1 MRKSLTIAAFA
12 ASAIGFLAMTCGA
25 PAATPMADT
34 EPPAAQPGHAPP
46 HRSADTITLP
56 PGAKA
61 YESGKVN
68 PNLTEQ
74 ECGVLGGSVGNY
86 SACLSGRVCT
96 TTDESG
102 NWHSVCI
109 SRTNAS

>member
-1 MRKSLTIAAFA
+1 MRTSLTFA
-12 ASAIGFLAMTCGA
+12 ASTVIFAAMTCAA
-25 PAATPMADT
+25 PAATSGADL
-34 EPPAAQPGHAPP
+34 EPRAAQPGHAPLHGP
-46 HRSADTITLP
+46 GETINLP
-56 PGAKA
+56 PGAKV

-74 ECGVLGGSVGNY
+74 ECGVLGGRVGNY
-86 SACLSGRVCT
+86 SPCLSGRVCT

-109 SRTNAS
+109 SRTNAG